1 MHTMGL
7 ATVSPPGVPIAAWR
21 GAIEGHHLPGLDGLR
36 AVAVFMVVFGHAGVR
51 SAAPDVGVLAFF
63 VLSGFLITW
72 LLLKERASTGT
83 NSLSHFYARRAF
95 RILPAYFAYLAFSFS
110 LDSFLGDLRWKD
122 VLLPSLTY
130 TVNYYN
136 ALHGHPSTSVSHLWS
151 LAIEEQFYFLWP
163 MTFMALFVVGPR
175 RVIHFL
181 LGSILVVA
189 TLRSVLYYGT
199 NLGPSYVYNA
209 FETRFDSLALGC
221 LIAVAAGTPL
231 MERLVSIVAA
241 RWWYSLP
248 AIALLYLVRF
258 HVGSAFHY
266 GPGFTLEALIVA
278 VLMVQIIVWSKASP
292 WRFLNFRAVRYLG
305 ALSYAIYLY
314 HGWGRSVGGRVADVL
329 GGGEMALGVLA
340 SILLAMGSYHLV
352 ERPFLRLKERFAV
365 GRARVTA

>member
-1 MHTMGL
+1 MR
-7 ATVSPPGVPIAAWR
+7 SPEALSPGEPVTAWR
-21 GAIEGHHLPGLDGLR
+21 AAIAGHHLPGLDGLR
-36 AVAVFMVVFGHAGVR
+36 AVAVFMVVFGHAGLR

-72 LLLKERASTGT
+72 LLLKERAATGT
-83 NSLSHFYARRAF
+83 TSLSNFYARRAF

-110 LDSFLGDLRWKD
+110 LDTYLGDMRWKE

-163 MTFMALFVVGPR
+163 MTFIALFVAGPR
-175 RVIHFL
+175 RVIQFL
-181 LGSILVVA
+181 LGAILVVV
-189 TLRSVLYYGT
+189 TLRSALYYGT
-199 NLGPSYVYNA
+199 DLGPSYVYNA

-221 LIAVAAGTPL
+221 LLAVAAGTPL
-231 MERLVSIVAA
+231 LERLVSIVAA

-258 HVGSAFHY
+258 HAWSAFHY

-314 HGWGRSVGGRVADVL
+314 HGWGRSVGGKVADAL
-329 GGGEMALGVLA
+329 GGGELALGVVA
-340 SILLAMGSYHLV
+340 SILLATGSYHLV
-352 ERPFLRLKERFAV
+352 ERPFLRLKERFAIGKV
-365 GRARVTA
+365 RATA